1 MIVISVINLNKND
14 IFRLFLIEKKIQEM
28 KTLLALFLPALP
40 FLDLSSG
47 CLSGST
53 SVMERHGVLRTPYSI
68 KVGNI

>member
-40 FLDLSSG
+40 FLHLSSG

-53 SVMERHGVLRTPYSI
+53 SDGVLRMPYSI